1 MAGRTEEDDEAVF
14 VGHPAVCRAEKTM
27 VEGGVSLPF
36 AEVAQTGAGLEDGFY
51 LAFSHRLSISAISFG
66 VLVSMPFSLQSSIT
80 MSISLDICGVV
91 NNDDPK

>member
-14 VGHPAVCRAEKTM
+14 VGHPSVESSVHM
-27 VEGGVSLPF
+27 VEAGFRLPF
-36 AEVAQTGAGLEDGFY
+36 AEVAQTGAGFEDGFY

>member
-1 MAGRTEEDDEAVF
+1 MATGTEEDDEAVF
-14 VGHPAVCRAEKTM
+14 VGHPAVEAKVHM
-27 VEGGVSLPF
+27 VETGFGLPF

-51 LAFSHRLSISAISFG
+51 LALSHRLNISAISFG